1 MSVLTRGHENQPLSR
16 KTVVSV
22 RKSEVSQIYIIE
34 YIILNVLYSIISTIR
49 MMCLNYICWD
59 RWNPLHFWLGGR
71 QWTSSAWITHKIM
84 NFVAWK
90 ILSWGKK
97 TIGFIFLFSLFFFFL
112 FNFQPF
118 CLLLRIKGSGV
129 RIYCVYIHT
138 FLCVMPYPEFQAMSL
153 SASHQIMSIVCLE
166 SRQCYM

>member
-1 MSVLTRGHENQPLSR
+1 MFELHLLGPMKSSSLLTWR
-16 KTVVSV
+16 KTVDV
-22 RKSEVSQIYIIE
+22 I
-34 YIILNVLYSIISTIR
+34 
-49 MMCLNYICWD
+49 CLNHPQDYEFCCMKD
-59 RWNPLHFWLGGR
+59 TELRKKNNWLY
-71 QWTSSAWITHKIM
+71 
-84 NFVAWK
+84 FPF
-90 ILSWGKK
+90 LS
-97 TIGFIFLFSLFFFFL
+97 FFFFL